1 MARTQKRKLNTP
13 FADLVPPLSSV
24 EFQILK
30 ADIEANKIRVPVV
43 IDEDDN
49 ILDGHH
55 RYQCDNDPP
64 TVVISGLSELEKKA
78 FVIKANV
85 ARRNLSPDQK
95 KELARV
101 QKKLCLELKNADKKY
116 TQKEL
121 AVMLGVSQQ
130 TVCEWLKP
138 ADRPTNLTR
147 STNSGTTSNRDGNG
161 KPGRVSNPNTDS
173 RVKVNPKR
181 KPEIADRVQSGES
194 QAQVAADFGISQQAV
209 SRIAREEQKKAEII
223 QQREEASERIQTN
236 CGVIHGDFRKAG
248 AEPESIDLIFTDPP
262 YDRESSSL
270 YADLAK
276 YAATVLVPGGWLLA
290 YSGHANLPDVYK
302 AFSETEGITYAWT
315 FCILH
320 NDADLRFRKYK
331 LHNAWKPI
339 VAAYKPPLAVSW
351 EWFKDVASGGKEKD
365 LHEWQQSEL
374 EAAYFIEPLAS
385 FKAVVC
391 DPFCGSGTTLVAA
404 KRLGRRWIGFEINE
418 EHVLSARMRIDG
430 TQESLRT

>member
-1 MARTQKRKLNTP
+1 MARTKKRKLKTP
-13 FADLVPPLSSV
+13 FAKLVPPLSSA
-24 EFQILK
+24 EFQVLK

-43 IDEDDN
+43 IDEEDN

-55 RYQCDNDPP
+55 RYQCDDDPP

-101 QKKLCLELKNADKKY
+101 QQKLCMELKADKKY
-116 TQKEL
+116 TQPEL
-121 AVMLGVSQQ
+121 AVMLGVSQP
-130 TVCEWLKP
+130 TVSGWLAKP
-138 ADRPTNLTR
+138 VIGSKR
-147 STNSGTTSNRDGNG
+147 SISTDTTFKAGSAKKSGAVTDS
-161 KPGRVSNPNTDS
+161 STDS

-181 KPEIADRVQSGES
+181 KSEIAERVDGGES
-194 QAQVAADFGISQQAV
+194 QAQVAADFGISQMQV
-209 SRIAREEQKKAEII
+209 SRIAREEKKKAEVI

-248 AEPESIDLIFTDPP
+248 ADPESVDMIFTDPP
-262 YDRESSSL
+262 YDKGSATL
-270 YADLAK
+270 YADLAQ

-315 FCILH
+315 FCIVH
-320 NDADLRFRKYK
+320 NDADLRFRKFK

-365 LHEWQQSEL
+365 LHEWQQSEV
-374 EAAYFIEPLAS
+374 EAAHFIEPLAPRL
-385 FKAVVC
+385 AVVC

-404 KRLGRRWIGFEINE
+404 KRLGRRWIGFELNE

-430 TQESLRT
+430 TEDTTART

>member
-1 MARTQKRKLNTP
+1 MARTQKRKLKTP
-13 FADLVPPLSSV
+13 FAELVPPLSSA
-24 EFQILK
+24 EFQVLK
-30 ADIEANKIRVPVV
+30 ADIEANGIRVPVM
-43 IDEDDN
+43 IDEDGN

-55 RYQCDNDPP
+55 RYQCDDDPP
-64 TVVISGLSELEKKA
+64 TVVVSGLRELEKKA

-95 KELARV
+95 KELTRA
-101 QKKLCLELKNADKKY
+101 QQKLCKELKADKKY
-116 TQKEL
+116 SQKEL
-121 AVMLGVSQQ
+121 AVMLGVSRPCIEQ
-130 TVCEWLKP
+130 WLKKES
-138 ADRPTNLTR
+138 
-147 STNSGTTSNRDGNG
+147 STCRTSDTSITGSKDKSPK
-161 KPGRVSNPNTDS
+161 KPGTVTDPSTDS

-181 KPEIADRVQSGES
+181 KSEIAERVDGGES
-194 QAQVAADFGISQQAV
+194 QAQVAADFGISQRQV
-209 SRIAREEQKKAEII
+209 SNIARAEKKKAEIL

-248 AEPESIDLIFTDPP
+248 AEPESVDMIFTDPP
-262 YDRESSSL
+262 YDKGSATL
-270 YADLAK
+270 YADLAQ

-315 FCILH
+315 FCIVH
-320 NDADLRFRKYK
+320 NDADLRFRKFK

-351 EWFKDVASGGKEKD
+351 EWFKDVASGGREKD
-365 LHEWQQSEL
+365 LHEWQQSEV
-374 EAAYFIEPLAS
+374 EAAHFIEPLAPL
-385 FKAVVC
+385 KAVVC

-404 KRLGRRWIGFEINE
+404 KRLGRRWIGFELNE

-430 TQESLRT
+430 TQETLRT